1 MENDLQIP
9 PKPTAVQETT
19 IVLTQI
25 LTDQNKV
32 EDIYIDNEDV
42 IQETY
47 KTIFMG
53 DPVLSKLPL
62 SEPEDV
68 TNKTLFL
75 VLVL

>member
-25 LTDQNKV
+25 LTYQNKV

-53 DPVLSKLPL
+53 DSVLSKLPL